1 MKIFVTGAAG
11 FIASH
16 VADKYIE
23 LGHDVHVIDNLYSGF
38 EKNVNSNAKF
48 HNMDIRSEGFTD
60 LIKSEKPDI
69 INHHAAQASVSVS
82 VKEPL
87 LDQEV
92 NIAGTLNL
100 ILASVEAGV
109 KKIIYAN
116 TGGAL
121 FGEPE
126 SLPVNESMALR
137 PESPYAVSKYTA
149 ERYLHA
155 YSKLEGLKYTSLRYS
170 NVYGPRQ
177 NPHGEAGVI
186 AIFTRQLME
195 DREHTIFGDGS
206 KTRDYVYVGD
216 VVEAN
221 TLSLEKG
228 DNECVLIGSGEEV
241 KDIEIFESVR
251 DALGKNIEPNFGPHR
266 KGDIMHMRFDPS
278 LAIALLGWK
287 PQTNFK
293 DGIKQTVEWFE
304 KN

>member
-1 MKIFVTGAAG
+1 MVIFVTGGAG

-16 VADKYIE
+16 VVDKYLE
-23 LGHDVHVIDNLYSGF
+23 LGHEVHVIDNLYSGF
-38 EKNVNSNAKF
+38 EKNINSEAKF
-48 HNMDIRSEGFTD
+48 HNLDIRSEEFAE
-60 LIKSEKPDI
+60 LVKSEKPDI

-87 LDQEV
+87 LDQDV

-126 SLPVNESMALR
+126 TLPVTESTPIK

-149 ERYLHA
+149 ERYLYA
-155 YSKLEGLKYTSLRYS
+155 YSKLEGIKFTSLRYS

-177 NPHGEAGVI
+177 NPHGEAGVV
-186 AIFTRQLME
+186 AIFARQLIE
-195 DREHTIFGDGS
+195 NREHTIFGNGT

-221 TLSLEKG
+221 ALALEKG

-241 KDIEIFESVR
+241 QDVEIFKSVR
-251 DALGKNIEPNFGPHR
+251 DSLDLDIEPNFGPHR
-266 KGDIMHMRFDPS
+266 KGDILHMKFDPS
-278 LAIALLGWK
+278 LAKEVLGWEPK
-287 PQTNFK
+287 TKFRE
-293 DGIKQTVEWFE
+293 GIKKTVEWFE